1 MNSQYKY
8 FAPHTEFIIIMVL
21 RTVAQHHMPHVCLQC
36 GTGSETSQVGA
47 AAAAAAAAAA
57 EAVVVVEVLRPTRA
71 ALRAVALA

>member
-1 MNSQYKY
+1 
-8 FAPHTEFIIIMVL
+8 
-21 RTVAQHHMPHVCLQC
+21 MPHVCLQC

>member
-1 MNSQYKY
+1 
-8 FAPHTEFIIIMVL
+8 MVL

-47 AAAAAAAAAA
+47 AAAAAAA